1 MNTISVT
8 LSIFSVV
15 LTIASAIG
23 GFYAFKNGL
32 SRTANEVQ
40 ERVINALHEE
50 ISMLRGRLEDLEK
63 ENKKLDLLITTLC
76 QALKRRGLIVT
87 IEGNVVTVTDGHN
100 SQVARIQEA

>member
-1 MNTISVT
+1 MNTISIT

-15 LTIASAIG
+15 LTIASTIG

-32 SRTANEVQ
+32 ARTANEVQ

-50 ISMLRGRLEDLEK
+50 ISMLRARLDDLEK
-63 ENKKLDLLITTLC
+63 ENKRLDLLITTLC

-87 IEGNVVTVTDGHN
+87 IEGNVVTVTDGRS
-100 SQVARIQEA
+100 SQVARIQEV